1 MPSGWTPSLAN
12 LRRSVLY
19 RTALV
24 LLLALATFRWGTLA
38 PFESLTIRDLAAALG
53 IEVVVGLWVLHGLR
67 TGGHPIRLA
76 AALVVGDFLAATHL
90 IWFSGPIDGPLVFLY
105 PLAVV
110 SSSFLLGPGVS
121 YYAAAGA
128 FLLQGAGYLLLGG
141 PEPDTA
147 IRALAL
153 QGLLLVA
160 LAALSDG
167 LTTRLLR
174 HQQQAHR
181 RAQDVHTLTA
191 LAEQVL
197 DRVDNGLLVVED
209 QGAIRFANPQADRFL
224 APAPAPELEQLDIR
238 SPRLFRA
245 FRRWRRGQ
253 GPETGELRAELPE
266 EGQEEAHVLAF
277 RFTPLGFPGRQTTLI
292 SLYDLTAAR
301 QRQRAQE
308 LTERLAA
315 LGRLS
320 ANLAHEIRNPL
331 SSIQHAGQLL
341 AEQGADSRLTGI
353 IQRESRRLDEWVETL
368 LRHLRPPS
376 GQARELEL
384 APILEGAARLLASEQ
399 GPAEPGCFQWEAP
412 DGLTVCADEGH
423 LQQVLWN
430 LGTNAIR
437 HGGATPDRPGRFRA
451 RALGPDRVSVE
462 VLDSGPGIPERRR
475 ETVFE
480 PFYTTASEGTGLG
493 LGLIRELVEANHG
506 TIAIGD
512 RPGGGACVA
521 VDLPRHCSKGETGE
535 SGPAHS
541 G

>member
-1 MPSGWTPSLAN
+1 MPNGWTPSLAN

-24 LLLALATFRWGTLA
+24 LLLAAVTVRWGQLA
-38 PFESLTIRDLAAALG
+38 PFEPLALRDLAAALW
-53 IEVVVGLWVLHGLR
+53 IEVVVGLWVLYRLR
-67 TGGHPIRLA
+67 AGGHPVRLA
-76 AALVVGDFLAATHL
+76 GALVVGDFLAATHL
-90 IWFSGPIDGPLVFLY
+90 VWFSGPIDGPLVFLY
-105 PLAVV
+105 PLVVV

-121 YYAAAGA
+121 FYAAAAA
-128 FLLQGAGYLLLGG
+128 FLLQGLGYLLLGG
-141 PEPDTA
+141 PEPDVA

-191 LAEQVL
+191 LTEQVL

-224 APAPAPELEQLDIR
+224 APAPAPELEQLDSR

-245 FRRWRRGQ
+245 FRQWRRGL
-253 GPETGELRAELPE
+253 GPETGELQAESYGEPH
-266 EGQEEAHVLAF
+266 QEPHVLAF
-277 RFTPLGFPGRQTTLI
+277 RFTPLGFPGHQTTLI
-292 SLYDLTAAR
+292 SLYDLTEAR
-301 QRQRAQE
+301 RRQHAQE

-341 AEQGADSRLTGI
+341 DEQGADGRLTGI
-353 IQRESRRLDEWVETL
+353 IQRETRRLDEWVETL
-368 LRHLRPPS
+368 LRHLRPPN
-376 GQARELEL
+376 GQARELEVG
-384 APILEGAARLLASEQ
+384 PMLEGAVRLLASES
-399 GPAEPGCFQWEAP
+399 GPENPGCFHWEAP
-412 DGLTVCADEGH
+412 DGLTACVDEGH
-423 LQQVLWN
+423 LQQILWN
-430 LGTNAIR
+430 LGVNAVR
-437 HGGATPDRPGRFRA
+437 HGGASADTPGRIRA
-451 RALGPDRVSVE
+451 RAAGAERVRLE
-462 VLDSGPGIPERRR
+462 VLDHGPGISERLR

-480 PFYTTASEGTGLG
+480 PFYTTSPEGTGLG

-521 VDLPRHCSKGETGE
+521 VELPRHCSKGETGE